1 MLRFKPTSAKLWEL
15 SSRLGTMQMSHQSR
29 GGLSLGTLPAWV
41 PSLPPLLSPSDL
53 IISCPHWL
61 WSLCSLL
68 PECVQLNTG
77 SRGRCWPWL
86 EGSSRSRGCQPP
98 KPTASHWVPP
108 PGSLRREAGCALGR
122 GDKEHGRRDRS
133 KGSVWK
139 LREKKKWN
147 FGLGHI
153 FGWHHQLNGHEFE

>member
-1 MLRFKPTSAKLWEL
+1 MSQVLFRLMGRGLFPWGGGGGWAWDLAGRFGQSANHNPSTKIHSCILTDSILSKPRRRSLCRTSAKLREL

-98 KPTASHWVPP
+98 KPTASH
-108 PGSLRREAGCALGR
+108 
-122 GDKEHGRRDRS
+122 
-133 KGSVWK
+133 
-139 LREKKKWN
+139 
-147 FGLGHI
+147 
-153 FGWHHQLNGHEFE
+153 